1 MKRRLLSVVLTL
13 ALCLTLL
20 PGAAWAADGGAGLP
34 ERPTAQTLN
43 ENTGVPGEGTTPGDI
58 EEENPGADG
67 GGTDAKPPVVDGS
80 EDNPSTVT
88 AGTWSE
94 LLTKIAN
101 DTINDITLEK
111 DVTRGSGGTGGS
123 DNPGEINISKTLTI
137 NLNGHTLDTGG
148 TDITVSNNA
157 ALTIEN
163 DPEEPDD
170 PDDSKPGRII
180 GRIKVTGGQV
190 TLQDDVEISGS
201 TATNG
206 DDGATN
212 DEATNGG
219 AIYVT
224 GGTVNLQENVKVT
237 GNTATNDDAN
247 DGDIP
252 EDGTINDDGGNTVTN
267 GGGIDVAGGTVNLQ
281 GNVEITGNTAE
292 NGGGIYVDT
301 GGTVTIQENANVEIT
316 GNKAGKDGLGGG
328 VYNVGTF
335 TMYSGAIY
343 GNSAGEAAAD
353 FIMHRTAHSPSPWQ
367 KKGTPGTRMN
377 RMNGI
382 RTRKHLIQSRR
393 NLTLV

>member
-224 GGTVNLQENVKVT
+224 GGTVNLQ
-237 GNTATNDDAN
+237 
-247 DGDIP
+247 
-252 EDGTINDDGGNTVTN
+252 
-267 GGGIDVAGGTVNLQ
+267 